1 MQIEPN
7 RFYTIAE
14 LAGKDRTGLSYNY
27 LRTACIKGSLKH
39 IMAGSKYMISGRAIL
54 RLLGGEAS
62 GTDA

>member
-7 RFYTIAE
+7 RFYTITE

-39 IMAGSKYMISGRAIL
+39 IKSGTKYLVSGRAIL

>member
-27 LRTACIKGSLKH
+27 LTACIKGSLKH